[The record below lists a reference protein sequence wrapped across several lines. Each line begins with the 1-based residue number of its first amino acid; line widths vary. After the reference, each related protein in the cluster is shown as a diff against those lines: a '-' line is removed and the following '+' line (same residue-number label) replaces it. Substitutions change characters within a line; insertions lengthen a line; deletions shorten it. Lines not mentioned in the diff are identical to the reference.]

1 MCVETF
7 TSAFPLPQVHARLPL
22 AAFTS
27 LCALADDFAADVA
40 HLSGRGCAAVS
51 AEAAAQAKAFVD
63 ALLLIHYFIRVV
75 EE

>member
-1 MCVETF
+1 MCVETS
-7 TSAFPLPQVHARLPL
+7 TSPFPLPQVHARLPL

-40 HLSGRGCAAVS
+40 HLSGRGCEAVS

-63 ALLLIHYFIRVV
+63 VLLLIHHFLTAV